1 MFAPCSQHLEA
12 NIVLRRGLSAVFRGI
27 LQHIMSRI
35 SFKFLVDFRV
45 SVRLVWACAFKL
57 FYGLD
62 LVALGFL

>member
-45 SVRLVWACAFKL
+45 SVRLVCAFKL